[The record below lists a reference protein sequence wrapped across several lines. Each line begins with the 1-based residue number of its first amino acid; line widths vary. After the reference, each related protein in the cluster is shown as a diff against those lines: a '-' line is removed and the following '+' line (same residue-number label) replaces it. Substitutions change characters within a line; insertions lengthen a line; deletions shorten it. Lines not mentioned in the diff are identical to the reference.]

1 MKGNYFNMAKATI
14 TKIEFNQKKVAK
26 SGATFDGAI
35 LSARTEAG
43 AFKKEFIFQKS
54 DIFQVLSSLS
64 AGDVVDLVYEK
75 KGDFFNLKDIKPTG
89 EKGAAPVATTSASTS
104 SSGGKSSSGGWT
116 PRYSDSEEYTKHKD
130 LMIIKQSAMK
140 AAVDTVAAML
150 AKDMFKKTATVDFI
164 AEEVMRLASK
174 FESNITGEDAKA
186 ELASSV
192 ATLDTSGS
200 VEYDDDCPFP
210 Q

>member
-1 MKGNYFNMAKATI
+1 MAKATV
-14 TKIEFNQKKVAK
+14 TQIEFNVKLKDK
-26 SGATFDGAI
+26 WNGCYLHT
-35 LSARTEAG
+35 LTEKG
-43 AFKKEFIFQKS
+43 RKRKDFIFQKS
-54 DIFQVLSSLS
+54 DTFQVLSSLS

-89 EKGAAPVATTSASTS
+89 EKGAAPVVAMSASTS
-104 SSGGKSSSGGWT
+104 SSGGKSSSGGGWT

-174 FESNITGEDAKA
+174 FETNITGEDAKA

-192 ATLDTSGS
+192 ATLDTTGS

-210 Q
+210 E